1 MRRSE
6 RHPANVRPAASSL
19 WDLTLGDRFSQA
31 WKPDRDTPSAKADH
45 APRRGGNEKPDLYAV
60 ASCTK
65 ARPYDASPRYRT
77 AAKDISDPLERF
89 RFASGL
95 RPGGGNLSVAGMA
108 TSFSLKSSLPL
119 SWWLPSR
126 SSLPSLLSWPCR
138 PPSKNW
144 LSEHAH
150 AVDRHAQH

>member
-31 WKPDRDTPSAKADH
+31 WKPHRDTPSAKADH

-89 RFASGL
+89 RLASGL
-95 RPGGGNLSVAGMA
+95 RPGGGNFSVADTI
-108 TSFSLKSSLPL
+108 TSFSLRSSLPL

-126 SSLPSLLSWPCR
+126 SSLPSSLSWPCR
-138 PPSKNW
+138 PLQKNL

-150 AVDRHAQH
+150 